1 MTATNM
7 SNCFLGSDSPSSS
20 AHAARV
26 IPTNASRQVLA
37 GPDIDPPADL
47 VEASRPLM
55 ARRASASIDDHY
67 LNFVLPGNSSNAHF
81 PSRRDIVAALSG
93 IFYRQIQRLGNQIDR
108 SLAEIHHGDEEMSHE
123 AEQRLALLM
132 YVLGEPGLYEAK
144 RVVDTRSPGNDD
156 CDTMIKLIARSASPD
171 SMKDVIRILARYL
184 SSNNARIRYSATEAL
199 SQLGSK
205 EATDALKQ
213 AVAGESNANVKRLM
227 EAALR
232 NR

>member
-1 MTATNM
+1 
-7 SNCFLGSDSPSSS
+7 
-20 AHAARV
+20 
-26 IPTNASRQVLA
+26 
-37 GPDIDPPADL
+37 
-47 VEASRPLM
+47 
-55 ARRASASIDDHY
+55 
-67 LNFVLPGNSSNAHF
+67 
-81 PSRRDIVAALSG
+81 
-93 IFYRQIQRLGNQIDR
+93 
-108 SLAEIHHGDEEMSHE
+108 
-123 AEQRLALLM
+123 
-132 YVLGEPGLYEAK
+132 
-144 RVVDTRSPGNDD
+144 
-156 CDTMIKLIARSASPD
+156 MIKLIARSASPD